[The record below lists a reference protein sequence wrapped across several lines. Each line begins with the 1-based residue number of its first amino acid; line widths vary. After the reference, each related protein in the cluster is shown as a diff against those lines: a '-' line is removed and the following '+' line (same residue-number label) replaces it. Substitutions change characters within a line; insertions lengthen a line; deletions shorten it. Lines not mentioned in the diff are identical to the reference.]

1 MHNDVKAPAWSGSN
15 ALRHRDE
22 VQQKQPGPNGPGI
35 VGSCLLFLVLQLV
48 AQHDIAKGQGVEQT
62 AGLVGLAHNARRQ
75 RLAVIGGKQYNVNLI
90 GHIGIAC
97 ATTIA
102 AFVSLLQ
109 YVIGLK
115 KRGYWQFSRR
125 LIGKVC
131 RIVAVSLLTGAAVY
145 AGKFAVSAF
154 SPNWIYGSKW
164 LLLADLSGL
173 GILALAFFLI
183 SAKIF
188 KVLDFN
194 DIIRLIRRKK

>member
-1 MHNDVKAPAWSGSN
+1 M
-15 ALRHRDE
+15 L
-22 VQQKQPGPNGPGI
+22 I
-35 VGSCLLFLVLQLV
+35 VLAEPIVCLLF
-48 AQHDIAKGQGVEQT
+48 QHGKFLPDDTVKTAYAVIAYS
-62 AGLVGLAHNARRQ
+62 VGLPCYVMTKALMPNFFARGDTATPVKYS
-75 RLAVIGGKQYNVNLI
+75 AVVFITNLI
-90 GHIGIAC
+90 CILLLMRSFGHIGIAC
-97 ATTIA
+97 ATSIA